1 MDDKRTISA
10 KAVVTDMRT
19 GMSAADIMAKY
30 ELSPSQWGSVT
41 RKLLERG
48 YVTQQ
53 ECDACL
59 NPSSELALQQSA
71 ETVPKS
77 PATVNPYAESTEA
90 HGPSESR
97 LLSEYARSCLQ
108 PARERGGFWWR
119 LCRSLHLTRLTVSQ
133 GQVDQSLSEA
143 TYCND
148 GYEPFCQVRD
158 LRILIRKSE
167 DTPPSTVD
175 FICLERGVPQ
185 DVFRLAKAFVG
196 ERPVTWLLLLVI
208 FTDALSGD
216 ATLSL
221 GETEALAA
229 LANCFELSAAD
240 LSRIRATVYQR
251 LVHAAILDR
260 RLEAGE
266 QEFLRRA
273 RTSLGVPDS
282 DRMAASYAA
291 LHQFF
296 CDLSDAGELR
306 ENDVSALTTMI
317 EVLGV
322 DRSSKAQLT
331 EMVTLRLFIQEC
343 REGRI
348 PVLPTVS
355 ITLKPKEVAYF
366 ESPVDVYQQKTI
378 TKTHRGYAGTRIMI
392 GKVPLYLGG
401 STPFTTSHEEMVLV
415 GDGDFYITDQ
425 RVVLT
430 GTKVNYSIPI
440 SKINDVEFGADWVQI
455 MDESRYGGRYY
466 KLPTETDATKAKIIM
481 QCLRK

>member
-1 MDDKRTISA
+1 METKRTISA
-10 KAVVTDMRT
+10 KAVVTDMRN
-19 GMSAADIMAKY
+19 GMSAADMMAKY
-30 ELSPSQWGSVT
+30 ELSPRQWESLT

-53 ECDACL
+53 ECDACRTPTSL
-59 NPSSELALQQSA
+59 PVPQESSHEVS
-71 ETVPKS
+71 TS
-77 PATVNPYAESTEA
+77 PATAKPVIASKATDHPSQST
-90 HGPSESR
+90 
-97 LLSEYARSCLQ
+97 LLSEYARSCSH
-108 PARERGGFWWR
+108 PSKESFWKK
-119 LCRSLHLTRLTVSQ
+119 LCRFLQLNKLTVEQ
-133 GQVDQSLSEA
+133 GRVDQSLTEEN
-143 TYCND
+143 YRQE
-148 GYEPFCQVRD
+148 GYEPFCQVKD
-158 LRILIRKSE
+158 LRILIWKGDR
-167 DTPPSTVD
+167 TPPSQVA
-175 FICLERGVPQ
+175 FICIERGVPQ